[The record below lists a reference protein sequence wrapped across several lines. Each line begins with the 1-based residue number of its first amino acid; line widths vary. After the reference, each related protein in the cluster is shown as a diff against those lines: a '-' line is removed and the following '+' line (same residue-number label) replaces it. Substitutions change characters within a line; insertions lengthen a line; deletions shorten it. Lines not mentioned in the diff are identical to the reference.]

1 MSLGPSLA
9 LPVPLRATGHWCLD
23 AANVE
28 LPFRIP
34 GGQTLPLHPGSS
46 RFQALMPW
54 QGEGRSRGRARV
66 TSTSTTPGAVGC
78 EGTASGG
85 RGGGTGVKSAATA
98 GGTGVIGPAAA
109 TAQLPVLTDSD
120 VTERLG

>member
-1 MSLGPSLA
+1 M
-9 LPVPLRATGHWCLD
+9 PLRATGHWCLD